1 MFGETAT
8 QAWFST
14 ESEYYD
20 MVAVLQERSFP
31 EHLWTGYNDLQAGG
45 AWTSGMH
52 ALPSFA
58 SSWASSWAAS
68 EPTQG
73 HCVEL
78 TSAASADN
86 TSYVLSAASCTTA
99 NPVLCR
105 HGGGFAPIVVGQ
117 GAQEVV
123 FELIPSLLTFA
134 EAEALCTEFD
144 QQLAWF
150 DTLEQYNA
158 VVAAL
163 LDDDVITPGGG
174 GLEQSVWVGYADHG
188 DLVSHW
194 VAIAYPDRTL
204 PEFLNIGDSFLN
216 DGDCSLMAMP
226 VNTTRVAIDQYDC
239 NLVSRVLCRHRAWPY
254 RPGTCRFARRLPDIT
269 RRLFWCR

>member
-14 ESEYYD
+14 QSEYSD
-20 MVAVLQERSFP
+20 LVAVLHERNLP
-31 EHLWTGYNDLQAGG
+31 EHLWTGYNDLQASGT
-45 AWTSGMH
+45 WTSGTH

-58 SSWASSWAAS
+58 SWAAGQ
-68 EPTQG
+68 PTQG

-78 TSAASADN
+78 TSAAGANN
-86 TSYVLSAASCTTA
+86 TSYMLSAASCTTA
-99 NPVLCR
+99 NPGLCR

-117 GAQEVV
+117 GVQEVV
-123 FELIPSLLTFA
+123 FELLPSLLTFA
-134 EAEALCTEFD
+134 EAEELCTEFD
-144 QQLAWF
+144 QHLAWF

-163 LDDDVITPGGG
+163 TTDAVITPGGG

-188 DLVSHW
+188 DLVSNW
-194 VAIAYPDRTL
+194 VAIAYPNRPL
-204 PEFLNIGDSFLN
+204 PGFINIGDSFLN

-239 NLVSRVLCRHRAWPY
+239 DQVSRVLCRHRAWPY
-254 RPGTCRFARRLPDIT
+254 RPGTCRFGFARRLPDT
-269 RRLFWCR
+269 ARRSF

>member
-1 MFGETAT
+1 VFGETAT

-14 ESEYYD
+14 ESEYTGLL
-20 MVAVLQERSFP
+20 AVLQERSLP
-31 EHLWTGYNDLQAGG
+31 SHLWTGYNDLQAGG
-45 AWTSGMH
+45 AWTYGLH

-58 SSWASSWAAS
+58 SWAAGEPS
-68 EPTQG
+68 EG

-78 TSAASADN
+78 TSAVGADN
-86 TSYVLSAASCTTA
+86 TSYVLSAASCTT
-99 NPVLCR
+99 PKSVLCR
-105 HGGGFAPIVVGQ
+105 HGGGFAPIVVGS
-117 GAQEVV
+117 GTEEVV

-163 LDDDVITPGGG
+163 TSDNVITPGGG

-194 VAIAYPDRTL
+194 VPIAYPDRTL
-204 PEFLNIGDSFLN
+204 PGFINIGNSFLN

-239 NLVSRVLCRHRAWPY
+239 NQVSRVLCRHRAWPY
-254 RPGTCRFARRLPDIT
+254 RPGTSCFARRLPDTT
-269 RRLFWCR
+269 RRLF